1 MTEFDVTAREKAE
14 LTLERI
20 GRALRTLNACNEALL
35 RVETES
41 DLLNSIC
48 RIIVE
53 KGGYAMA
60 WYGAPV
66 PARAVTVQGTMVQPL
81 AQYGREDG
89 FLAEAKSSWVDLQ
102 QVPDPTSTAVRA
114 EADQVFS
121 NLSVDFP
128 MDEWQ
133 EAALKRGY
141 RSCVALPIKGQNGT
155 LGVLTIF
162 ASIPDAFDETEVVLL
177 RDLAKDMAYG
187 IETRRML
194 ANLDHL
200 SSENQQYREVLQK
213 SLEGSVKAIADSV
226 EKRQTVK
233 TDYEKGPGLGHLT
246 SALAGDIAR
255 EMGLPQETIH
265 NIELAAWV
273 HDLGNITLPAEMFTK
288 PSRLTE
294 EEMALVKNHARVGY
308 ELLKNINLPESVATM
323 VWQHHERQDG
333 SGYPQGLKGDE
344 ILLESR
350 IMAVAD
356 VVESMVTR
364 RPYRQAPGIELALQ
378 EIERGKGTLFDAAV
392 VDACLRLFK

>member
-1 MTEFDVTAREKAE
+1 MTEIDVTAREKAE

-20 GRALRTLNACNEALL
+20 GRALRTLNACNESLL

-66 PARAVTVQGTMVQPL
+66 PEQVVTVLGTTVQPL

-89 FLAEAKSSWVDLQ
+89 FLAEAKSSWIDVQ
-102 QVPDPTSTAVRA
+102 QIPDPTSTAVRA

-121 NLSVDFP
+121 NLSVNLPLAPWRD
-128 MDEWQ
+128 
-133 EAALKRGY
+133 AALKRGY
-141 RSCVALPIKGQNGT
+141 QSCVALPLKGENGA

-162 ASIPDAFDETEVVLL
+162 AETPDAFDETEVVLL
-177 RDLAKDMAYG
+177 HDLAKDMAYG
-187 IETRRML
+187 IETRRIL
-194 ANLDHL
+194 AQRDKV
-200 SSENQQYREVLQK
+200 SSENQQYKEVLQK

-233 TDYEKGPGLGHLT
+233 SDYEKGPGLGHLT
-246 SALAGDIAR
+246 AALAGDIAR
-255 EMGLPQETIH
+255 EMGLAQETIH

-294 EEMALVKNHARVGY
+294 DEMALVKNHARVGY

-356 VVESMVTR
+356 VVESMITR
-364 RPYRQAPGIELALQ
+364 RPYRQAPGIDLALQ
-378 EIERGKGTLFDAAV
+378 EIERGRGTLFDANV